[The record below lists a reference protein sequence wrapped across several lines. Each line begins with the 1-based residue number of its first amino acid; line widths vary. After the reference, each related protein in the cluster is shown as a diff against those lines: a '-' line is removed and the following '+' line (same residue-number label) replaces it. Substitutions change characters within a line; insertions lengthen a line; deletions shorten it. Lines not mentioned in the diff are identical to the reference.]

1 MERTLQ
7 HKKFIIARFKS
18 IRTID
23 DFLTLLNETKE
34 LIYGKDYWPIQKKSL
49 RYYANPNLCKT
60 RYSKFEI
67 KKKNGGIRVI
77 NAPNDG
83 LKSILKVLNVIF
95 QHLYEPQ
102 QAAVGFT
109 PNKSIVDG
117 AVIHVG
123 KTYVYN
129 IDLKD
134 FFHSFDQKRLKY
146 ALMKAPFNLR
156 GEQREHIAFFIS
168 CLCTHPFEID
178 GQLKNVLPQG
188 SPTSPFITNFLCEKL
203 DIRLN
208 GLAKRFGC
216 NYSRYADDI
225 SFSNNKNVFK
235 DAEFLSELKR
245 IIEENQKLE
254 INNKKTR
261 LLSKIG
267 IVRQEVTGLTVNEK
281 VNVRRT
287 YTKELR
293 MLIYYWET
301 YGLEKAQKIFNN
313 RSKYND
319 AAKKNNSS
327 DLRSVI
333 SGKLLY
339 MKMVKGHDDPTFK
352 SLHDRFNK
360 LIGGEMENKK
370 TSPLFKIQ
378 DEVISSNLHDP
389 IRLVKLLKAFGSDKE
404 LKFVTHI
411 WDGEEIASFEIFN
424 AKIYNLFSE
433 FESMYEL
440 DRDLWMKK
448 VFPFVFQN
456 KLSGKEK
463 KIPFSWGKEE
473 IIIGWNYPN
482 FIKNWCAENYD
493 NRGLKAIQPFNIVL
507 PEEFLP
513 KTKII
518 HKVSIK
524 TFMDI
529 VNVFKRNI
537 EFRSNDLYISI
548 QYLFAE
554 ILDDFELDK
563 SSLKTLKS
571 FCVYTNTEKIL
582 NAIGRIFNIIK
593 NIEGDKARNGL
604 DLNKF
609 IKIRSLFH
617 DGEDEKYYTLEIIH
631 VNSVCDKP
639 LNHPKMSGKAGDLA
653 NVIKELQG
661 RCDFSIISE
670 FNDGKNRFF
679 AKLEYLYPKC
689 YIDNV
694 FKITQNVDDTGGF
707 VYCLKF
713 YV

>member
-1 MERTLQ
+1 MSRLLKKQSSRLRLNYTFRIKDRYFQRIKKNMERTLQ

-34 LIYGKDYWPIQKKSL
+34 LINGKDYRPIQKKSL

-77 NAPNDG
+77 NAPCDG

-102 QAAVGFT
+102 LAAVGFS

-117 AVIHVG
+117 ARIHVG

-156 GEQREHIAFFIS
+156 GEQREQIAFFIS

-235 DAEFLSELKR
+235 DTEFLSELKR

-267 IVRQEVTGLTVNEK
+267 KVRQEVTGLTVNEK

-301 YGLEKAQKIFNN
+301 
-313 RSKYND
+313 
-319 AAKKNNSS
+319 
-327 DLRSVI
+327 
-333 SGKLLY
+333 
-339 MKMVKGHDDPTFK
+339 
-352 SLHDRFNK
+352 
-360 LIGGEMENKK
+360 
-370 TSPLFKIQ
+370 
-378 DEVISSNLHDP
+378 
-389 IRLVKLLKAFGSDKE
+389 
-404 LKFVTHI
+404 
-411 WDGEEIASFEIFN
+411 
-424 AKIYNLFSE
+424 
-433 FESMYEL
+433 
-440 DRDLWMKK
+440 
-448 VFPFVFQN
+448 
-456 KLSGKEK
+456 
-463 KIPFSWGKEE
+463 
-473 IIIGWNYPN
+473 
-482 FIKNWCAENYD
+482 
-493 NRGLKAIQPFNIVL
+493 
-507 PEEFLP
+507 
-513 KTKII
+513 
-518 HKVSIK
+518 
-524 TFMDI
+524 
-529 VNVFKRNI
+529 
-537 EFRSNDLYISI
+537 
-548 QYLFAE
+548 
-554 ILDDFELDK
+554 
-563 SSLKTLKS
+563 
-571 FCVYTNTEKIL
+571 
-582 NAIGRIFNIIK
+582 
-593 NIEGDKARNGL
+593 
-604 DLNKF
+604 
-609 IKIRSLFH
+609 
-617 DGEDEKYYTLEIIH
+617 
-631 VNSVCDKP
+631 
-639 LNHPKMSGKAGDLA
+639 
-653 NVIKELQG
+653 
-661 RCDFSIISE
+661 
-670 FNDGKNRFF
+670 
-679 AKLEYLYPKC
+679 
-689 YIDNV
+689 
-694 FKITQNVDDTGGF
+694 
-707 VYCLKF
+707 
-713 YV
+713 